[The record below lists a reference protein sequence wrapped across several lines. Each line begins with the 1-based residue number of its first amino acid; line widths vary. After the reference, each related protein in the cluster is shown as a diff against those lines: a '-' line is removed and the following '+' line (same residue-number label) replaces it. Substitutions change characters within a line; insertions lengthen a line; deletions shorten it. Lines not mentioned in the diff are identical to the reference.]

1 MTTAAEERT
10 IERLPVN
17 EAFGKLPADEA
28 VERTAE
34 ALRKRKL
41 EVFVVGTA
49 DEARDLALRLIPE
62 GSEVGQ
68 GASETL
74 ERIGLTEAL
83 RDGRFSP
90 VRDRTRTMDRAT
102 QFREIRKLSASP
114 DVQVNSVQ
122 AVTEDGRI
130 LIASNTGSQLGPIA
144 SGAGKVILIVGAQKI
159 VPNLDEAFR
168 RVEEYSLPIEDYRFQ
183 RDFGW
188 RSAVNK
194 TLIFDGEFMPGRT
207 TVILVRESVGV

>member
-10 IERLPVN
+10 IERMPVN
-17 EAFGKLPADEA
+17 EAFGKLPTDEA

-159 VPNLDEAFR
+159 VRNLDEAFR